1 MNCPQILLLIST
13 ITYVIQA
20 GELIYTPVN
29 PSFGGSP
36 LNAQW
41 LLSSAQTQNSYS
53 EKSSAESASRSP
65 VENFKESLNRQILS
79 RFASQIVATAF
90 GEKGADPLV
99 EGSYQIGDFTIE
111 VKPDARTLSIVV
123 IDIIDGS
130 ETVIEI
136 PYYGNDLGNQE

>member
-1 MNCPQILLLIST
+1 MNICLRIILLVSA
-13 ITYVIQA
+13 ITHVLQA
-20 GELIYTPVN
+20 GEQIYTPIN

-41 LLSSAQTQNSYS
+41 LLSSAQTQNCYT
-53 EKSSAESASRSP
+53 EKRSAELSSRSP
-65 VENFKESLNRQILS
+65 VESFKESLNRQILS

-90 GEKGADPLV
+90 GEEGTDPLV

-111 VKPDARTLSIVV
+111 VKPDARTISIVV
-123 IDIIDGS
+123 IDIVDGS

-136 PYYGNDLGNQE
+136 PYYGNDLSN